1 MPDGEHAIVIA
12 RTAGDRP
19 DGRTWT
25 PRKATREPNGTLW
38 FGADMDPAGD
48 QVWFRIE
55 EDALRR
61 MPDTTPEARG
71 QRLLDAL
78 DVWLAADRSLR
89 CGINRF
95 EVRVGEDGDTWIERL
110 RW

>member
-1 MPDGEHAIVIA
+1 MPDSEQAIVIA
-12 RTAGDRP
+12 GPVEDRP
-19 DGRTWT
+19 DGPTLT

-38 FGADMDPAGD
+38 FGADLEPTED

-55 EDALRR
+55 EDAIRR
-61 MPDTTPEARG
+61 MPDATPKARG
-71 QRLLDAL
+71 RRLLDAL
-78 DVWLAADRSLR
+78 HVWLAAGGSLR

-95 EVRVGEDGDTWIERL
+95 EVRVAENGDTWIERL